1 MKVMQYN
8 YSVAVFKFATEV
20 NYPSTGAVDALYV
33 NEVNDVVKFWDNTV
47 GIYRIYVGPRPHK

>member
-1 MKVMQYN
+1 MQYN
-8 YSVAVFKFATEV
+8 YSVTVFKFATEV
-20 NYPSTGAVDALYV
+20 NYPATGAIDALYV